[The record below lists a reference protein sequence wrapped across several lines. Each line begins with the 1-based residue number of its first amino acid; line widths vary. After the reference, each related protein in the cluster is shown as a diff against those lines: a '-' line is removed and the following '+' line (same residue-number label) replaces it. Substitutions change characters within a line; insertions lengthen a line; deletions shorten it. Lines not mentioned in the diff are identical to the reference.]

1 MVFWLAFTLPL
12 QSIAV
17 LLHLEALKDVAFL
30 DVLELGQGDAALK
43 ARGNLLGVILE
54 TLQAGDRILADDDA
68 VTDQTQLGVAGDPC
82 RRYAAACDGADA
94 GDLVDLA
101 DLGLAQ
107 GDLADLGASMP
118 FIASETS
125 LMAS

>member
-1 MVFWLAFTLPL
+1 MAFTLPL

-30 DVLELGQGDAALK
+30 DVLELCQGDAALK

-54 TLQAGDRILADDDA
+54 ALQAGNGILADDDA
-68 VTDQTQLGVAGDPC
+68 VTDQTQLGVAGDFAVGN
-82 RRYAAACDGADA
+82 AAACDGADA

-107 GDLADLGASMP
+107 GRPRGPSGPACPS
-118 FIASETS
+118 
-125 LMAS
+125 